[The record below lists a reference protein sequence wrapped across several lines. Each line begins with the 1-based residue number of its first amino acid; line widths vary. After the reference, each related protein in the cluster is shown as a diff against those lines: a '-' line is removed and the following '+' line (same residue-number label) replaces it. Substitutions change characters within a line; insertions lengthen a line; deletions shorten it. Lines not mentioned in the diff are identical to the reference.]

1 MGRSDQSI
9 YLTWSSPI
17 IVPTNNKLNYE
28 VTVYENTCSS
38 ISTIKTIKTAN
49 TSTDIQGLTPEQ
61 QYCFSVRVLPSVT
74 SNCWML
80 ESDGFKIELS
90 CENYEART
98 VTASTT
104 PTPDDDPCD
113 PFPCGDHAKCQHSN
127 GQHTCLCL
135 PGYQGNPYTTCQ
147 KIYDLEGMKTAITGM
162 NTAITGMN
170 ADITGMN
177 TAITGMNTDITD
189 LRGNLT
195 TIQNLPYINVCGYQR
210 ETDITSWNIIYD
222 KLLLSSTNTVGG
234 GLDISTG
241 IFTAPTPGDYH
252 VSWDLRSSNSNGD
265 EWVEIYL
272 HHNKQRI
279 SESKHNS
286 NYWIYKEARG
296 YVDDQGGRTMMLH
309 LAKGDTVNLFCQDC
323 SAVIQEITFCV
334 SLITPT
340 TA

>member
-147 KIYDLEGMKTAITGM
+147 KIYDLEGM
-162 NTAITGMN
+162 
-170 ADITGMN
+170 N
-177 TAITGMNTDITD
+177 TAITGMNTDITGMDTAITGMELDITD

-252 VSWDLRSSNSNGD
+252 VSWDLRSSNNNGD

-279 SESKHNS
+279 SASKHSS
-286 NYWIYKEARG
+286 NFNIYDVSSLKATV
-296 YVDDQGGRTMMLH
+296 YVDDQGGRTMMVH
-309 LAKGDTVNLFCQDC
+309 LAKGDSVSLFCQDC
-323 SAVIQEITFCV
+323 SAFVGDITFCV